1 MGLWMGYQV
10 SSKTAKTYDHFKE
23 VTRDTSLMGRS
34 EEVGAGIDPLQ
45 GMGNPKP
52 MQIEESK

>member
-1 MGLWMGYQV
+1 MGYQV
-10 SSKTAKTYDHFKE
+10 SSKTAKTHNHFKE